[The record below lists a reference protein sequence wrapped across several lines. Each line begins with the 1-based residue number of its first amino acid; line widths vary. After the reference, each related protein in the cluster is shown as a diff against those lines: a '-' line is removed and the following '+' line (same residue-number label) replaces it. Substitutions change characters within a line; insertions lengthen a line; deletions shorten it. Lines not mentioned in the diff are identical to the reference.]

1 MHSSTLLLTLAVLL
15 CATSIDGVQDNSGLA
30 EMLKTIDQTCNNIHG
45 LLTHQRKIINIQVTK
60 QAPVR
65 VKVEM
70 ELTSQYSPTLKQ
82 RFSVEGMVCHH
93 GFDRNAAQAACRSQK
108 KNLQM
113 FSNNYYWEPSPNDL
127 HDKCYFE
134 YNNDPLIVPCH
145 FVLDNFNC
153 TSDATSLN
161 DCTHTPLF
169 QHHCTT
175 DMHVGIGCSGTYD
188 ETATTVTTTRAIQTS
203 TATPTTD
210 EQTVIDVLNRHN
222 WTDIGAVI
230 DVTGSMSSCYAHID
244 QWVALSQQGKF
255 VKYFVFFNDG
265 DDTLN
270 ENKIIGSTGGIYSVY
285 TNEGITKVKEIL
297 NTAKR
302 NGGGGDIPEND
313 IEAIIYTLSTCPT
326 CKNIIH
332 IADNGATPRDM
343 ILLNQVTK
351 PIKVLVCKLGANSFV
366 NPKLLDIAYK
376 TGGSLHTLNMDIETL
391 KSLKVGDTIQV
402 GDGTYRLTVN
412 GFVRVA

>member
-1 MHSSTLLLTLAVLL
+1 
-15 CATSIDGVQDNSGLA
+15 
-30 EMLKTIDQTCNNIHG
+30 
-45 LLTHQRKIINIQVTK
+45 
-60 QAPVR
+60 
-65 VKVEM
+65 
-70 ELTSQYSPTLKQ
+70 
-82 RFSVEGMVCHH
+82 
-93 GFDRNAAQAACRSQK
+93 
-108 KNLQM
+108 
-113 FSNNYYWEPSPNDL
+113 
-127 HDKCYFE
+127 
-134 YNNDPLIVPCH
+134 
-145 FVLDNFNC
+145 
-153 TSDATSLN
+153 
-161 DCTHTPLF
+161 
-169 QHHCTT
+169 
-175 DMHVGIGCSGTYD
+175 MHVGIGCSGTYD